1 MPHAFTFDENSSRI
15 ITSFQSSNIFAV
27 KAQNGHQTSKAS
39 CRQTFRSNVSWVDM
53 AADTAKTD
61 GAIGNEC
68 LKPKHP
74 AAKVAETPN
83 SLPLQ
88 DSTCAAAVCVDIDP
102 PKKMQQQLTFRRV

>member
-1 MPHAFTFDENSSRI
+1 
-15 ITSFQSSNIFAV
+15 
-27 KAQNGHQTSKAS
+27 
-39 CRQTFRSNVSWVDM
+39 M

-68 LKPKHP
+68 LKPKLP

-102 PKKMQQQLTFRRV
+102 SAASCEPTEKPCQKHGVR